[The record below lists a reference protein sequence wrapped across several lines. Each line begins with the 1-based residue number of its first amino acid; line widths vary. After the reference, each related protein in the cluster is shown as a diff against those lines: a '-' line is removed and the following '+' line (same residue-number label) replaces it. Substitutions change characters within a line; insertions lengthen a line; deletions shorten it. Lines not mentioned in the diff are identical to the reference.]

1 MTPDQ
6 LKAIGLAEDATPEQI
21 DAKLAELADIAA
33 KAATASDTPPAG
45 DDDGKGG
52 GEGGDT
58 PAETPPGSPPVTV
71 PQGEGE
77 GASTPKTVLV
87 DASAWDDMQSFR
99 QKAQARFEAEE
110 AREKD
115 SFIAAALADG
125 KFTPAVKGDWRKALD
140 TNYDATKKT
149 IDALPKG
156 SVSLSEVGHGGT
168 GEDTDPGAL
177 EYSTEG
183 LSRIEIDR
191 INAARRARQEA

>member
-1 MTPDQ
+1 MTPEQ
-6 LKAIGLAEDATPEQI
+6 LATIGLDADASPEQI
-21 DAKLAELADIAA
+21 DAKLAELAEAAA
-33 KAATASDTPPAG
+33 KAAAASDTPPAG
-45 DDDGKGG
+45 EGDGDGQG
-52 GEGGDT
+52 GET
-58 PAETPPGSPPVTV
+58 PAATPPGSAPVPV
-71 PQGEGE
+71 PQAEGE

-125 KFTPAVKGDWRKALD
+125 KFTPAVKDDWRKALD
-140 TNYDATKKT
+140 ANYDATKKT